1 MIMLLKMTKSS
12 LPVNGLSQSWLQ
24 SIAEGK
30 EFSTVIKKCWRSI
43 DLLYPSIDSL
53 LTKID
58 SKYSLVSVA
67 AKRARVMQL
76 QNNAQLEK
84 YVSHKSVGK
93 ALEEIH

>member
-1 MIMLLKMTKSS
+1 M
-12 LPVNGLSQSWLQ
+12 
-24 SIAEGK
+24 
-30 EFSTVIKKCWRSI
+30 
-43 DLLYPSIDSL
+43 LYPSIDSL

-76 QNNAQLEK
+76 QNNTQLDK

-93 ALEEIH
+93 ALEEIHADKLHYKSAPLDEEDGE